1 MKKRFKKTKRETLAL
16 LIIKTVVIASLICG
30 AFAFIRWN
38 MMCNVVSYQLTD
50 KTDISYEANR
60 IDSRKGN
67 GDPLPE
73 LLNEMTQY
81 AYTAVNVPDI
91 YVPSSDEIISSILNW
106 STVSKSVS
114 CVSSGTVY
122 DTPGCYSVAVITDE
136 AGNIIGEN
144 TERFIMNIWF
154 REGEC
159 ELYSF
164 AENTSDDPEAASLF
178 EELKNSSSFPS
189 HVRYDIEVDSAYI
202 NRKTHEF
209 IPCKFRI
216 KNEEPVFNSDGLD
229 HINTTS
235 KEFSISVKEK
245 DFEFIEFSADSEHFP
260 HCADPCFGGEKQ
272 EDIDRILECFELV
285 RFRGG
290 ISDTE
295 KFSKLMEESDT
306 YNEQSYSVYLNGEMY
321 NVFMIDILK
330 YKTPEFMNLFR
341 KNVIHF
347 SIIVFIIATLLCRH
361 RYYKNKTKYAL
372 EDYERDLTNHLAHDM
387 KTPLMAIGGYAE
399 NILDGK
405 LTEEEKKE
413 YLEAIIE
420 NVEFADS
427 TMSRTLMLNSM
438 DGNAGFKYETTDVGK
453 VVSEAVKK
461 YEPLLEQNNISF
473 SLEGGA
479 TVKAESTSFEKIVE
493 NLISNA
499 VKYTPENGS
508 IKVMI
513 DKNKMVIS
521 NTVNGKID
529 TRKLKEPFVRGE
541 ESRSNLG
548 GSGLGLSIAERAAAL
563 NGFRLNIS
571 CTDNEFKAEVKF

>member
-1 MKKRFKKTKRETLAL
+1 MKKRFKKTKRETLKG
-16 LIIKTVVIASLICG
+16 LIIKTVVIASVICI
-30 AFAFIRWN
+30 ALAYIRWDVMIRN
-38 MMCNVVSYQLTD
+38 INDQFKGVTNRD
-50 KTDISYEANR
+50 FAEIANR
-60 IDSRKGN
+60 IDSTSES
-67 GDPLPE
+67 DPLPE
-73 LLNEMTQY
+73 FINKMTEN
-81 AYTAVNVPDI
+81 AYTAV
-91 YVPSSDEIISSILNW
+91 
-106 STVSKSVS
+106 
-114 CVSSGTVY
+114 TVY
-122 DTPGCYSVAVITDE
+122 DFSTPSFDEVLSDILGYSYIDHSYVVGVDYIGSIYGTPGCYSVAVITDKK
-136 AGNIIGEN
+136 GNIVGEN
-144 TERFIMNIWF
+144 TERVLLNIHF
-154 REGEC
+154 SDEDYS
-159 ELYSF
+159 ELFSF
-164 AENTSDDPEAASLF
+164 AEETSDDPEVVSLF
-178 EELKNSSSFPS
+178 REIKNHDSEYL
-189 HVRYDIEVDSAYI
+189 RVDMEMDSVYI
-202 NRKTHEF
+202 NRKTHKF
-209 IPCKFRI
+209 IPCKGRI
-216 KNEEPVFNSDGLD
+216 KNENDRYLTDNDQVNSR
-229 HINTTS
+229 
-235 KEFSISVKEK
+235 EFSISVDDNGYEL
-245 DFEFIEFSADSEHFP
+245 IEFNRENGSSPEVANLIFN
-260 HCADPCFGGEKQ
+260 GEKQ
-272 EDIDRILECFELV
+272 EDIDRILECFKLSP
-285 RFRGG
+285 FGGG
-290 ISDTE
+290 ISDID
-295 KFSKLMEESDT
+295 KFKSIMNESDS
-306 YNEQSYSVYLNGEMY
+306 YNERNYQIYLNGEPY
-321 NVFMIDILK
+321 YVYTINFLK
-330 YKTPEFMNLFR
+330 YKTPEVMKLYH
-341 KNVIHF
+341 KNVICL
-347 SIIVFIIATLLCRH
+347 SVLVFIIAALLCIVKYSLTR
-361 RYYKNKTKYAL
+361 TKYVM
-372 EDYERDLTNHLAHDM
+372 EDYERDLTNHLAHDL

-405 LTEEEKKE
+405 LTEDEKKE

-473 SLEGGA
+473 SLEGSA

-499 VKYTPENGS
+499 VKYTSESGS